1 MSAALIDAKS
11 KMIAG
16 LELFSAGVVAYIKEL
31 PEDFPTSGLKAVN
44 AVSASGDEDIE
55 TCNFEQAAKML
66 GVSSQTVR
74 RRCDAGE
81 IECTTDPRTK
91 NRRPIVRSIRNYFH
105 KRKGV
110 SKDGREQTARVG

>member
-1 MSAALIDAKS
+1 MSAALVDAKS
-11 KMIAG
+11 KMITGLQLFTAG
-16 LELFSAGVVAYIKEL
+16 LSAYIQAL
-31 PEDFPTSGLKAVN
+31 PEDFPAAGLKAAN

-74 RRCDAGE
+74 RRCACGE
-81 IECTTDPRTK
+81 IEYTTDPRTK
-91 NRRPIVRSIRNYFH
+91 SRRPIVRSIRNYFH